1 MTARSPST
9 TSYTGTQAQNGAAN
23 AAKDQSKKSEEINN
37 YEISRV
43 TKTEVTEAGRVNRIS
58 VAVLVDGNYTKND
71 KGDIVYA
78 ARSKED
84 LELIGT
90 LVRSAIGFDQK
101 RGDQV
106 EVVNLRFAESPAV
119 IPAEAPKGL
128 LGMFQFTKDD
138 IMYFI
143 ELGVMLILG
152 IIVVFM
158 VVRPLLKRV
167 LAADAAAAAEHA
179 PLPALPET
187 PPGARSAAADH
198 QQRDGA
204 DDRCRAG
211 PGPGPRPVRASRRRT
226 RRPQSE

>member
-1 MTARSPST
+1 M
-9 TSYTGTQAQNGAAN
+9 
-23 AAKDQSKKSEEINN
+23 
-37 YEISRV
+37 
-43 TKTEVTEAGRVNRIS
+43 
-58 VAVLVDGNYTKND
+58 LVDGSYTKND
-71 KGDIVYA
+71 KGDVVYA

-84 LELIGT
+84 LDRIAT

-106 EVVNLRFAESPAV
+106 EIVNLRFADVPSV
-119 IPAEAPKGL
+119 IPAETPKGF

-138 IMYFI
+138 IMYFV

-167 LAADAAAAAEHA
+167 LTADPAPAVPA

-187 PPGARSAAADH
+187 TPQPTHQPQLANNATAQMIDVAQVQGQVHAQSVHRVGELAD
-198 QQRDGA
+198 RN
-204 DDRCRAG
+204 
-211 PGPGPRPVRASRRRT
+211 PNETASIIR
-226 RRPQSE
+226 QWLSEPA